1 MKRYSTFAVLMLVLT
16 PVIPALAQ
24 KRSEQP
30 AANSQAI
37 SNTQAKPQAVSND
50 TYIIGAG
57 DELSISVWKEPDL
70 TRVIPVRPDGK
81 ISMPLLNDVQAAGQ
95 TPMQLSATITDKLSK
110 FMKDPQVTVVVT
122 TINSQRIYILGSVGR
137 AGAYAM
143 LPNMTVLQAISSAGG
158 LSQYAKE
165 KNIYILRTEN
175 GHQTRFPFNYQQV
188 IRGQKVEQNIL
199 LQPGDTIVVP

>member
-1 MKRYSTFAVLMLVLT
+1 MKRYSKLAVLALVPALA
-16 PVIPALAQ
+16 VPALAQ
-24 KRSEQP
+24 KAPEKP
-30 AANSQAI
+30 PANSQAA
-37 SNTQAKPQAVSND
+37 SNPQAKPQAASND

-95 TPMQLSATITDKLSK
+95 TPMQLSAAITQKLSK
-110 FMKDPQVTVVVT
+110 FMNDPQVTVVVT
-122 TINSQRIYILGSVGR
+122 AINSQRIYILGSVGR
-137 AGAYAM
+137 AGAYPM

-188 IRGQKVEQNIL
+188 IRGQRVEQNIP

>member
-1 MKRYSTFAVLMLVLT
+1 MKRYSMLAVLALV
-16 PVIPALAQ
+16 PVLAVPALAQ
-24 KRSEQP
+24 KAPEKP
-30 AANSQAI
+30 PANSQAT
-37 SNTQAKPQAVSND
+37 SNPQAKPQAASND

-95 TPMQLSATITDKLSK
+95 TPMQLSAAITQKLSK
-110 FMKDPQVTVVVT
+110 FMNDPQVTVVVT
-122 TINSQRIYILGSVGR
+122 AINSQRIYILGSVGR
-137 AGAYAM
+137 AGAYPM

-175 GHQTRFPFNYQQV
+175 GHQTRYPFNYQQV
-188 IRGQKVEQNIL
+188 IRGQKVEQNIP

>member
-1 MKRYSTFAVLMLVLT
+1 MKRYSMLAALT
-16 PVIPALAQ
+16 LVPILVVPALAQ
-24 KRSEQP
+24 KRSEKSS
-30 AANSQAI
+30 ADSRATGNSQTK
-37 SNTQAKPQAVSND
+37 TQAASSD
-50 TYIIGAG
+50 TYVIGPS

-95 TPMQLSATITDKLSK
+95 TAMQLSAAITEKLSK
-110 FMKDPQVTVVVT
+110 FMTEPQVTVVVT
-122 TINSQRIYILGSVGR
+122 AINSQRIYILGSVGR
-137 AGAYAM
+137 AGAYPM

-158 LSQYAKE
+158 LSQFAKE

-175 GHQTRFPFNYQQV
+175 GHQSRFPFNYQQV
-188 IRGQKVEQNIL
+188 LRGQKVEQNIL